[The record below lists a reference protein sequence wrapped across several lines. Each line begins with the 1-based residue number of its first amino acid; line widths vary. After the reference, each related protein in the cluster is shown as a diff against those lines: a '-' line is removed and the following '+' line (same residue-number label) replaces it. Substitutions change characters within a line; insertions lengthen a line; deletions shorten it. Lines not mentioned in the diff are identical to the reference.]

1 MHHVAVISHTLRP
14 GIIYMIIFRFR
25 YDLGVVAVYDLD
37 TVLVTI
43 SIRLRRNARLGKQLG
58 FKSENHIKSLVST
71 SKPVLEEA
79 GEVSKSYQNRIEN
92 VSKSYQT
99 VAKRIRTRIRT
110 VSKP

>member
-1 MHHVAVISHTLRP
+1 
-14 GIIYMIIFRFR
+14 MIIFRFR

-43 SIRLRRNARLGKQLG
+43 SIRLRGNARLGKQLG
-58 FKSENHIKSLVST
+58 FKSENHIKSLVNT

-79 GEVSKSYQNRIEN
+79 GDVSKSYRDRIEIVSSRSKAYPNPYPNRI
-92 VSKSYQT
+92 Q
-99 VAKRIRTRIRT
+99 T